1 MAKTKDAE
9 GNDAGTFPVTIDE
22 IHVLKKGS
30 MGLYIGCKGG
40 YFFAVFADTSNPQQQ
55 GPAALAAMAIGF
67 CADACAARRP
77 CARSGCSLPPLPAP
91 LLADWCVGP
100 DAA

>member
-30 MGLYIGCKGG
+30 MGLYIGTKGG
-40 YFFAVFADTSNPQQQ
+40 YFFAVFADTSNAQQQ

-67 CADACAARRP
+67 CALRRQGRARAARP
-77 CARSGCSLPPLPAP
+77 TASNAPTDFPP
-91 LLADWCVGP
+91 ADWCVGP